1 VSATVPGDR
10 RRRARSRRLAGP
22 AGPDAATTSAGADV
36 NAADRASGLVSRW
49 VAAYLVVVYA
59 GLRWRRRAT

>member
-1 VSATVPGDR
+1 
-10 RRRARSRRLAGP
+10 
-22 AGPDAATTSAGADV
+22 V